1 MVLSRFAATFTG
13 CNSDLAR
20 YSITPSLHHS
30 ITPSLRV
37 TGFEDEDE
45 DEASGETA
53 SPKRLAQVPIDA

>member
-1 MVLSRFAATFTG
+1 MVLRRFAATFTG
-13 CNSDLAR
+13 AIQTS
-20 YSITPSLHHS
+20 P

-37 TGFEDEDE
+37 TGFDDE